1 MTSREGGIGFILGS
15 VAGVGAAVVWTS
27 RSPAWKT
34 LLERVRTTTDS
45 VDRRIREVDQF
56 VGEITGM
63 AREQASAFKDVAEKT
78 TRRYD
83 EVNEVVQKN
92 LVQSILE
99 LASFFEDVKHAVDR
113 LVARRAA
120 DAILGIA
127 SFAPDAN
134 RS

>member
-1 MTSREGGIGFILGS
+1 MASREGGIGFILGS

-83 EVNEVVQKN
+83 EVTEVVQKN
-92 LVQSILE
+92 LVQSKSGNWT
-99 LASFFEDVKHAVDR
+99 ASLRTSSMRWIA
-113 LVARRAA
+113 LSPRRAA
-120 DAILGIA
+120 
-127 SFAPDAN
+127 
-134 RS
+134 